1 MDPGRSLPRDLTR
14 GRDDG
19 EDIPNHSS
27 TFSLYVFVDLFIC
40 RLMYPPPHRSCCNET
55 IQYQSYKERFNRK
68 YQAFFMIDKR
78 EELPDE
84 EEMHYKKY
92 E

>member
-1 MDPGRSLPRDLTR
+1 
-14 GRDDG
+14 
-19 EDIPNHSS
+19 
-27 TFSLYVFVDLFIC
+27 
-40 RLMYPPPHRSCCNET
+40 MYPPPHRSCCNET